1 MTLTLRST
9 YVVAHAVCTCPKV
22 VAAVGAE
29 GSEGERMW
37 FIL

>member
-1 MTLTLRST
+1 
-9 YVVAHAVCTCPKV
+9 VVEALLEV